1 MMMNQLMKLME
12 TLAQELKDAPPDK
25 RDHFLNSTVSLF
37 DVAKEA
43 MEKSPEF
50 RQGFA
55 KVHSEFLKY
64 PECKE
69 TIAKSIEAYE
79 RFLSK

>member
-1 MMMNQLMKLME
+1 MMMNQLMKIME
-12 TLAQELKDAPPDK
+12 TLAQELKDATPDQ
-25 RDHFLNSTVSLF
+25 RDHFLNSTIILF

-50 RQGFA
+50 RQGFE
-55 KVHSEFLKY
+55 KVHSEFLKH

-69 TIAKSIEAYE
+69 TIAKSVEAYE
-79 RFLSK
+79 RFIAK